1 MKGTVI
7 HCGGRFRRILEGRDN
22 NSQVKVE
29 VQTPELP
36 SYEETEGAPSR
47 SRPAHFTF
55 YIDGQSFAASQ
66 KVMLAKGRRY
76 PQIEHWFVAAD

>member
-7 HCGGRFRRILEGRDN
+7 HYGGRFRRILEGRNN
-22 NSQVKVE
+22 NSQMKVE

-36 SYEETEGAPSR
+36 ISEEIEGTLLT

-55 YIDGQSFAASQ
+55 YVDGQSFAASR
-66 KVMLAKGRRY
+66 KVMLSKGRRY

>member
-7 HCGGRFRRILEGRDN
+7 HYEGRFRRILEGRNN
-22 NSQVKVE
+22 NSQIKVE

-36 SYEETEGAPSR
+36 LSEETEGTLSI

-55 YIDGQSFAASQ
+55 YVDGQSFAASR
-66 KVMLAKGRRY
+66 KVTLAKGRRY
-76 PQIEHWFVAAD
+76 PHIEHWFVAAD